1 MRSLLASDATFKI
14 IISPTAMV
22 GPDDGNKRDNH
33 TNIDG
38 FRREGDTFFDWI
50 KTNEFLTKG
59 LYFVCGD
66 RHWQYHS
73 VHPSGFE
80 EFSCG
85 ALVDANARLGVG
97 PGNEGGT
104 DPEGLIRQP
113 YTSAEPSGGFLQV
126 VVEPGDEA
134 QSATLRFNFY
144 DEQGKLLYSVT
155 RPERRE
161 P

>member
-97 PGNEGGT
+97 PGNEDGT

-126 VVEPGDEA
+126 VVEPGSEA

-155 RPERRE
+155 RPEIRE